1 MTNKGA
7 PMRANHAN
15 PAKRSL
21 GATRHAMTS
30 KTSPRPLPN
39 QKPRCMVVEKL
50 VFVQV
55 SSSITRKKPAIENDR
70 R

>member
-1 MTNKGA
+1 
-7 PMRANHAN
+7 MRANHAN

-21 GATRHAMTS
+21 GAKRHAMT
-30 KTSPRPLPN
+30 TPVRPRPLPN

-55 SSSITRKKPAIENDR
+55 SSSITRKKPASENVR

>member
-1 MTNKGA
+1 
-7 PMRANHAN
+7 
-15 PAKRSL
+15 
-21 GATRHAMTS
+21 MTS